1 MRITKKLF
9 TYAIHSMK
17 QKGLLLIIIAV
28 SFVNGLSASNP
39 VKGEICGIVQDS
51 ITGIVIPYATIR
63 LFDVVDSTLIKG
75 CITENAGR
83 FCLADIDYGSYYL
96 VIDFIG
102 YNRENIDVRL
112 ENKKI
117 ELKVVLS
124 KSQISL
130 DEVEVTAEKKLIENT
145 VEKKTYN
152 VSKNTTI
159 SGGNALVALQ
169 SIPSVSI
176 DIDGIVTYR
185 GSENVMI
192 LINGEQSGLVTKDN
206 NSALEQIPAEAIE
219 KIEVISNPSAKFDAQ
234 GMSGVINIIIK
245 KNSNPGSSANL
256 RISAGYDNVLEAHGG
271 YSKTANKYS
280 FNISGGINH
289 KCAYQTKEH
298 LRTNYENPNAGNYY
312 QFDSLN
318 NNYNAGI
325 VNAGFVYK
333 INKKNKISASAFFN
347 KEITKGNRKIK
358 YKTFDPENVLVRMY
372 DKYIDISNNSYG
384 FDGTVAYNKKFDKPE
399 QSLKIS
405 THYSIFD
412 RLQKMENS
420 QQSQDNDIAPE
431 LQNTQSLQFNELLSF
446 KVDYQHPIN
455 SSSMFETGYKITY
468 QDNTSDFNSISYNYT
483 SDMWVDDT
491 ALNNNFGYVEVNNA
505 FYVNYNGSFS
515 FFELQAGLRAEHT
528 HNLMNDTLVNDYLD
542 FFPSIT
548 LSKKFN
554 NNKVYIGYNRR
565 INRPKI
571 SMLNP
576 YSNEY
581 ADVLNMHIGNPYLMP
596 EYVNSFEVS
605 FHHSGDKFSFSETV
619 YLRNIKDAISR
630 LKSATNDSALIMH
643 FINLDHAEMFGNE
656 IIASYNPIKWWEI
669 NAGFNLFYT
678 SLKGSYQNNIVNNSR
693 LGYTAEL
700 TTQFKLPEGINV
712 QLSGYYRSKLPS
724 VMGTFVSRYYVDFAV
739 RKNLFGKKGV
749 LIFKISDVFNTYR
762 YGLNLDAIDDNGYRY
777 SQSNERV
784 KQSRYFILTFNY
796 SFGKAN
802 NGTKQKSKKK
812 DNNKFFLE
820 GFDK

>member
-1 MRITKKLF
+1 M
-9 TYAIHSMK
+9 Y
-17 QKGLLLIIIAV
+17 QKGLFLIIIAL
-28 SFVNGLSASNP
+28 SFVNGLFASNP
-39 VKGEICGIVQDS
+39 IKGKICGTVQDS
-51 ITGIVIPYATIR
+51 ITEKVIPYATIR
-63 LFDVVDSTLIKG
+63 LFNIIDSTLIKG
-75 CITENAGR
+75 CITDNDGN
-83 FCLADIDYGSYYL
+83 FCLTDIDYGSYYL
-96 VIDFIG
+96 VVNFIG
-102 YNRENIDVRL
+102 YKRENIDISL
-112 ENKKI
+112 QNKKV

-124 KSQISL
+124 NNQISL

-152 VSKNTTI
+152 VSKNATI

-169 SIPSVSI
+169 SVPSVSI

-192 LINGEQSGLVTKDN
+192 LINGEQSGLVSKDN
-206 NSALEQIPAEAIE
+206 NNALEQIPAEAIE

-234 GMSGVINIIIK
+234 GMSGVINIILK
-245 KNSNPGSSANL
+245 KDSKQGSSSNIRL
-256 RISAGYDNVLEAHGG
+256 SAGYDNVFEAHGG

-289 KCAYQTKEH
+289 KSAYQTKEH

-318 NNYNAGI
+318 NNYNTGI

-333 INKKNKISASAFFN
+333 INKKNNISASAFFN
-347 KEITKGNRKIK
+347 KEITKGDRKIK
-358 YKTFDPENVLVRMY
+358 YKTFDPENILVRMY
-372 DKYIDISNNSYG
+372 DKYIDITNNSYG
-384 FDGTVAYNKKFDKPE
+384 FDGAIAYKKKFDKPE
-399 QSLKIS
+399 QTLIIS
-405 THYSIFD
+405 THYSVLD
-412 RLQKMENS
+412 RTQEMENS
-420 QQSQDNDIAPE
+420 QCNYTNDITPE
-431 LQNTQSLQFNELLSF
+431 LQNTQSLQFNKLGSF
-446 KVDYQHPIN
+446 KVDYQHPLNNTSII
-455 SSSMFETGYKITY
+455 ETGYKITY
-468 QDNTSDFNSISYNYT
+468 QDIISSFNSASYNYANT
-483 SDMWVDDT
+483 NWVNDT
-491 ALNNNFGYVEVNNA
+491 ALNNNFAYIEMNNA
-505 FYVNYNGSFS
+505 FYINYNRSFS
-515 FFELQAGLRAEHT
+515 FFEMQAGMRAEHT
-528 HNLMNDTLVNDYLD
+528 YNLINDTLTNIYLD

-554 NNKVYIGYNRR
+554 NNTVYIGYNRR
-565 INRPKI
+565 INRPKV

-576 YSNEY
+576 YTNEY

-605 FHHSGDKFSFSETV
+605 FHHTSDKFSFSEAV

-656 IIASYNPIKWWEI
+656 IITSFNPIKWWEI

-678 SLKGSYQNNIVNNSR
+678 SLKGTYKNNIVNNNK
-693 LGYTAEL
+693 LGYTGEL
-700 TTQFKLPEGINV
+700 TTQFKLPKTINI

-739 RKNLFGKKGV
+739 KKNVFGKNGV
-749 LIFKISDVFNTYR
+749 IIFKISDIFNTYR
-762 YGLNLDAIDDNGYRY
+762 YGLNLDAVDDNGYRY
-777 SQSNERV
+777 SQSNKRIKE
-784 KQSRYFILTFNY
+784 SRYFILTFNY
-796 SFGKAN
+796 SFGKVS
-802 NGTKQKSKKK
+802 NGSKPKSKKK
-812 DNNKFFLE
+812 LKNKFFLE

>member
-1 MRITKKLF
+1 
-9 TYAIHSMK
+9 MK
-17 QKGLLLIIIAV
+17 QKGLLLVILAV
-28 SFVNGLSASNP
+28 SFVNGLLASNP
-39 VKGEICGIVQDS
+39 VKGEICGTVQDS

-63 LFDVVDSTLIKG
+63 LFNVGDSTLIKG

-102 YNRENIDVRL
+102 YKSENIDVSL
-112 ENKKI
+112 ENKKM

-124 KSQISL
+124 KNQFSL

-192 LINGEQSGLVTKDN
+192 LINGEQSGLVSKDN
-206 NSALEQIPAEAIE
+206 NNALEQIPAEAIE
-219 KIEVISNPSAKFDAQ
+219 KIEIISNPSAKFDAQ
-234 GMSGVINIIIK
+234 GMSGVINIILK
-245 KNSNPGSSANL
+245 KDNNSGSSSNIRL
-256 RISAGYDNVLEAHGG
+256 SAGYNNLFEVYGG
-271 YSKTANKYS
+271 YSKSAKKYS
-280 FNISGGINH
+280 YKISGGINH
-289 KCAYQTKEH
+289 KSAFQTKEH

-318 NNYNAGI
+318 NNYNTGI

-333 INKKNKISASAFFN
+333 INKKNNISTSAFFN
-347 KEITKGNRKIK
+347 KELSNGNRKIK
-358 YKTFDPENVLVRMY
+358 YKTFDTENTLVRMY
-372 DKYIDISNNSYG
+372 DKYIDINNNSYG
-384 FDGTVAYNKKFDKPE
+384 FDGTVAYNKKFNKPE
-399 QSLKIS
+399 QSLKIG

-412 RLQKMENS
+412 RCQKMENS
-420 QQSQDNDIAPE
+420 QQNQDNNIAPE
-431 LQNTQSLQFNELLSF
+431 LQNTQSLQFNELVSF
-446 KVDYQHPIN
+446 KIDYQHPLN
-455 SSSMFETGYKITY
+455 SSSIIETGYKFTY
-468 QDNTSDFNSISYNYT
+468 QDITSDFTSSNYDYT
-483 SDMWVDDT
+483 NAIWVDDT
-491 ALNNNFGYVEVNNA
+491 ALNNNFGYIEMNNA
-505 FYVNYNGSFS
+505 FYFNYNGSFS
-515 FFELQAGLRAEHT
+515 LFEIQAGVRTEHT
-528 HNLMNDTLVNDYLD
+528 HNLMNDTLTNDYLD

-548 LSKKFN
+548 LSKKFDN
-554 NNKVYIGYNRR
+554 NTVYIGYNRR

-605 FHHSGDKFSFSETV
+605 FHHTGNKFSFSETV
-619 YLRNIKDAISR
+619 YLRNIKDAISP
-630 LKSATNDSALIMH
+630 LKSATNDSALTKRY
-643 FINLDHAEMFGNE
+643 INLDHAQMFGNE
-656 IIASYNPIKWWEI
+656 IIASLAPLKWWEI

-678 SLKGSYQNNIVNNSR
+678 SLKGVYQNNIVNNSR
-693 LGYTAEL
+693 LGWTAEL

-739 RKNLFGKKGV
+739 KKNLFGKKGV

-777 SQSNERV
+777 SQSNERI
-784 KQSRYFILTFNY
+784 KESRYFILTFNY
-796 SFGKAN
+796 SFGKVN
-802 NGTKQKSKKK
+802 SGSKQKSKKK